1 MIEIYSF
8 ANMPMGFGEYH
19 CGSKLFSLTWFAKE
33 RYTLGK
39 GARGMILEPLNEN
52 RIDRI
57 RRTLEKQFHTPISD
71 AEIAKAMPGM
81 VYRRAAVI
89 ELTKLNGT
97 VYVLNADLIE
107 TLESTPDTVIS
118 LVTGRKYI
126 VRESLDEVRKKCIS
140 YKREIYTGRE

>member
-1 MIEIYSF
+1 M
-8 ANMPMGFGEYH
+8 
-19 CGSKLFSLTWFAKE
+19 
-33 RYTLGK
+33 
-39 GARGMILEPLNEN
+39 
-52 RIDRI
+52 
-57 RRTLEKQFHTPISD
+57 
-71 AEIAKAMPGM
+71 
-81 VYRRAAVI
+81 I